1 MRKGKGDMRR
11 DEEVRGRDGGG
22 EGGEP
27 LIKGI

>member
-22 EGGEP
+22 GGEP
-27 LIKGI
+27 LIIGI